1 MDHRVDEF
9 IARNKNYS
17 KILTTIRK
25 VILSTELVETIK
37 WGMPTY
43 MINKKNVLGIGAFK
57 SHYGIWFF
65 QGSSLKDSNKV
76 LKNAQEGKSKAMRQL
91 RFNKDSKID
100 IVLLKSYILEAI
112 DNEKNGVKLSPTKK
126 PLIIPIELQ
135 KVFSENELLFKSF
148 NALTLTMKREFSD
161 YISEAK
167 KEQTKVKRL
176 EKIIP
181 LILNSKGLH
190 ESYKNC

>member
-76 LKNAQEGKSKAMRQL
+76 LKNAQEGKTKAMRQL

>member
-1 MDHRVDEF
+1 MDHKVDEF
-9 IARNKNYS
+9 IARNKNFS
-17 KILTTIRK
+17 KMLTTIRN

-43 MINKKNVLGIGAFK
+43 TINQKNVLGIGAFK

-65 QGSSLKDSNKV
+65 QGSSLKDPNKV
-76 LKNAQEGKSKAMRQL
+76 LQNAQVGKTKAMRQL
-91 RFNKDSKID
+91 RFTEDSNID
-100 IVLLKSYILEAI
+100 IELLKSYVLEAI
-112 DNEKNGVKLSPTKK
+112 DNEKKGVKLSPAKK

-148 NALTLTMKREFSD
+148 NALTLTKRREFSD
-161 YISEAK
+161 YISEVK
-167 KEQTKVKRL
+167 KDQTKVKRI

-181 LILNSKGLH
+181 MILHSKGLH
-190 ESYKNC
+190 ESYKN